1 VRIKSIKNLKNLKN
15 KTVLVRA
22 DFDVPIK
29 QETRNKKQETKILDD
44 TRLKALLPTIK
55 FLLNKK
61 VKKIILIGH
70 LGRPNGRVVNN
81 LSLEPIKNYLEKLL
95 KLKINF
101 FCHPEFISGLNN
113 ILKQVQDDKR
123 QVQDDKRQ
131 VQDDKRQVQD
141 DKRQVQDDR
150 KTSNVIPSSFRDQD
164 DNKIVMLENIRFF
177 KEEKKNNKKF
187 AKKLASLADI
197 YINECFSTSHR
208 KHASIDAIQDFLPS
222 YAGLN
227 LEQEIKNLFS
237 AINKPKKPLVLIIG
251 GAKIETKLPI
261 INNLINKADYILVG
275 GAVAN
280 NFFKA
285 KGFEIGKS
293 FVDKEYIKEAK
304 GILNFQDTRN
314 NFQINSKIQNS
325 KKSSLLIT
333 DYTLFLPIDVIT
345 QDGKIKSLNEIK
357 STDKI
362 LDIGPKTIILFSGI
376 IKSARTIVWNG
387 PMGYFEDKNF
397 KNGTDKIAENIFKN
411 KKAKIIIGGGETGQ
425 VIKKLNKNNNKKNIF
440 ISTGG
445 GAMLKFMAGEKLPG
459 LKKIYKK

>member
-1 VRIKSIKNLKNLKN
+1 MRIKSIKNLKNLKN

-55 FLLNKK
+55 YLLNKK

-95 KLKINF
+95 KKNTRYKIQFPNKF
-101 FCHPEFISGLNN
+101 QVPNSNYKIS
-113 ILKQVQDDKR
+113 I
-123 QVQDDKRQ
+123 
-131 VQDDKRQVQD
+131 
-141 DKRQVQDDR
+141 
-150 KTSNVIPSSFRDQD
+150 
-164 DNKIVMLENIRFF
+164 LENIRFWP
-177 KEEKKNNKKF
+177 EEEKNNKKF
-187 AKKLASLADI
+187 AKNLANLADI
-197 YINECFSTSHR
+197 YVNECFPTSHR
-208 KHASIDAIQDFLPS
+208 KHASIDAIQNYLPS

-227 LEQEIKNLFS
+227 LEQEIKNLFLDK
-237 AINKPKKPLVLIIG
+237 IKRPLVLIIG
-251 GAKIETKLPI
+251 GAKIETKLPV
-261 INNLINKADYILVG
+261 INNFINKADYILVG

-293 FVDKEYIKEAK
+293 LVDKEYIKEAK

-314 NFQINSKIQNS
+314 NFQINSKNQRSN
-325 KKSSLLIT
+325 KKNYKLPIT
-333 DYTLFLPIDVIT
+333 YRGLFLPIDVIT

-376 IKSARTIVWNG
+376 IKSAKTIVWNG
-387 PMGYFEDKNF
+387 PMGYFEDKKF
-397 KNGTDKIAENIFKN
+397 SKGTEKIAENIFKN
-411 KKAKIIIGGGETGQ
+411 NKAGIIIGGGETGQ

-445 GAMLKFMAGEKLPG
+445 GAMLEFLAGKKLPG
-459 LKKIYKK
+459 LKKIFKD

>member
-1 VRIKSIKNLKNLKN
+1 MRIKSIKNLKNLKN

-95 KLKINF
+95 KKNTRYKIQFPNKF
-101 FCHPEFISGLNN
+101 QVPNSNYKIS
-113 ILKQVQDDKR
+113 I
-123 QVQDDKRQ
+123 
-131 VQDDKRQVQD
+131 
-141 DKRQVQDDR
+141 
-150 KTSNVIPSSFRDQD
+150 
-164 DNKIVMLENIRFF
+164 LENIRFWP
-177 KEEKKNNKKF
+177 EEEKNNKKF
-187 AKKLASLADI
+187 AKNLANLADI
-197 YINECFSTSHR
+197 YVNECFPTSHR
-208 KHASIDAIQDFLPS
+208 KHASFDAIQDFLPS

-227 LEQEIKNLFS
+227 LEQEIKNLFLDK
-237 AINKPKKPLVLIIG
+237 IKRPLVLIIG
-251 GAKIETKLPI
+251 GAKIETKLPV
-261 INNLINKADYILVG
+261 INNFINKADYILVG

-280 NFFKA
+280 NFFKT

-293 FVDKEYIKEAK
+293 LVDKEYIKEAK

-314 NFQINSKIQNS
+314 NFQINSKNQKSN
-325 KKSSLLIT
+325 KKNYKLPIT
-333 DYTLFLPIDVIT
+333 YCGLFLPIDIIT
-345 QDGKIKSLNEIK
+345 QDSKIKSLNEIK

-445 GAMLKFMAGEKLPG
+445 GAMLKFLAGEKLPG

>member
-1 VRIKSIKNLKNLKN
+1 MRIKSIKNLKNLKN

-95 KLKINF
+95 KKNTRYKIQFPNKF
-101 FCHPEFISGLNN
+101 QVPNSNYKIFI
-113 ILKQVQDDKR
+113 
-123 QVQDDKRQ
+123 
-131 VQDDKRQVQD
+131 
-141 DKRQVQDDR
+141 
-150 KTSNVIPSSFRDQD
+150 
-164 DNKIVMLENIRFF
+164 LENIRFF

-280 NFFKA
+280 NFLKA
-285 KGFEIGKS
+285 KGFEVGKS

-325 KKSSLLIT
+325 NKKNYKLPIT
-333 DYTLFLPIDVIT
+333 YCGLFLPIDIIT
-345 QDGKIKSLNEIK
+345 QDSKIKSLNEIK

-376 IKSARTIVWNG
+376 IKSAKTIVWNG
-387 PMGYFEDKNF
+387 PMGYFEDKKF
-397 KNGTDKIAENIFKN
+397 SKGTEKIAENIFKN
-411 KKAKIIIGGGETGQ
+411 NKAGIIIGGGETGQ

-445 GAMLKFMAGEKLPG
+445 GAMLEFLAGKKLPG
-459 LKKIYKK
+459 LKKIFKD